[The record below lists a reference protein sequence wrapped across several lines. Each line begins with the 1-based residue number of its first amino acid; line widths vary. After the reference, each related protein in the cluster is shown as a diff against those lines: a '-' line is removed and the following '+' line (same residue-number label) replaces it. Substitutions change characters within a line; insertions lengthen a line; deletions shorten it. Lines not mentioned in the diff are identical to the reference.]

1 MNDQNSGLKHGQL
14 TEKILGIYYDVYN
27 ELGPGFIE
35 SVYERALAI
44 ALRETGLQ
52 VQTQFSIPV
61 WFRGQLVGNF
71 SADVLVN
78 GVVLLELKAA
88 KTLDRVHQAQLMHC
102 LKATDIEVGLLL
114 NFGGRPEFRRIVLE
128 NVRKKIR
135 ENPRKSAV
143 GFST

>member
-1 MNDQNSGLKHGQL
+1 M
-14 TEKILGIYYDVYN
+14 
-27 ELGPGFIE
+27 
-35 SVYERALAI
+35 
-44 ALRETGLQ
+44 
-52 VQTQFSIPV
+52 QTQFSIPV

-88 KTLDRVHQAQLMHC
+88 KTLDMVHQAQLMHY

-114 NFGGRPEFRRIVLE
+114 NFGGRPEFRRIVFE
-128 NVRKKIR
+128 NERKKIR

>member
-1 MNDQNSGLKHGQL
+1 LNDQNSGLKYGEL
-14 TEKILGIYYDVYN
+14 TEKILGVYYDVYN

-35 SVYERALAI
+35 SVYEKALAI
-44 ALRETGLQ
+44 ALREAGLQ

-88 KTLDRVHQAQLMHC
+88 KTLDMVHQAQLMHY
-102 LKATDIEVGLLL
+102 LKATEIEVGLLL
-114 NFGGRPEFRRIVLE
+114 NFGGRPEFRRIVFE
-128 NVRKKIR
+128 NERKRIR

>member
-1 MNDQNSGLKHGQL
+1 MNDQNSALKHGEL
-14 TEKILGIYYDVYN
+14 TEKILGVYYDVYN

-35 SVYERALAI
+35 SVYEKALAI
-44 ALRETGLQ
+44 ALREGGLQ

-88 KTLDRVHQAQLMHC
+88 KTLDMVHQAQLMHY

-114 NFGGRPEFRRIVLE
+114 NFGGRAEFRRIVFE
-128 NVRKKIR
+128 NERKKIR

>member
-1 MNDQNSGLKHGQL
+1 LNDQNSGLKHGEL
-14 TEKILGIYYDVYN
+14 TEKILGVYYDVFN

-35 SVYERALAI
+35 SVYEKALAI
-44 ALRETGLQ
+44 ALREAGLQ

-88 KTLDRVHQAQLMHC
+88 KTLDMVHQAQLMHY
-102 LKATDIEVGLLL
+102 LKATDIEVELLL
-114 NFGGRPEFRRIVLE
+114 NFGGQPEFRRIVFE
-128 NVRKKIR
+128 NERKKIR

-143 GFST
+143 GFSL